1 MHVCIHQHT
10 RPHAHTPTRPPLRE
24 HKSTYPDTE
33 PSPGL
38 GYTRPH
44 LPHAPVPL
52 SLQFIHPLL
61 SWFLSLCNDSAK
73 TTDRRCGWLGR
84 GCGSGGADRGP
95 GRREGGG
102 DGAGSGR
109 RRAALPALQR
119 ARRPRLSADA
129 LAPARGSRTPFR
141 GISRTSRGGGRG
153 RARAQPED
161 SAPGIRRPK
170 VGVQAGARRPQT
182 PSPGTPSWCWG
193 LWHGD
198 RVAPEGLVIWK
209 ALGCTEDFKGLL
221 WSLPSGACA
230 ERGPAFL
237 GKGCDHV
244 ALNS

>member
-44 LPHAPVPL
+44 LPHATVPL

-109 RRAALPALQR
+109 RRAALPALQGP
-119 ARRPRLSADA
+119 RRPRLSADA
-129 LAPARGSRTPFR
+129 LAPARGSKNAFPWNLPDVPRRRQGPRQSAAR
-141 GISRTSRGGGRG
+141 GQRPRDPAPKGGC
-153 RARAQPED
+153 
-161 SAPGIRRPK
+161 
-170 VGVQAGARRPQT
+170 
-182 PSPGTPSWCWG
+182 PSW
-193 LWHGD
+193 
-198 RVAPEGLVIWK
+198 
-209 ALGCTEDFKGLL
+209 
-221 WSLPSGACA
+221 GAA
-230 ERGPAFL
+230 AS
-237 GKGCDHV
+237 DT
-244 ALNS
+244 